1 MSRIILGIT
10 GDPASGKGTIAAYC
24 RDRHGAS
31 SYRFSDVLFETLG
44 LLDVETSR
52 DNLIKLSIA
61 LRHEF
66 GETVL
71 ARALAKKVAADEHD
85 LVVIDGIR
93 RLGDIETLRTLPGF
107 HLVYVTA
114 DVRIR
119 FERQI
124 KRGEKSGETN
134 MTFEQFL
141 AQENAETERSI
152 KEVAAHAAA
161 TITNDGTRDDLYR
174 AVDNLIKQ
182 YDQSR

>member
-1 MSRIILGIT
+1 MKMILGLT
-10 GDPASGKGTIAAYC
+10 GDAASGKGTIAAYC
-24 RDRHGAS
+24 RERHGAS

-61 LRHEF
+61 LRRDF

-114 DVRIR
+114 DVKTRY
-119 FERQI
+119 ERQI
-124 KRGEKSGETN
+124 KRGEKAGETS

-152 KEVAAHAAA
+152 KEVAAHAER
-161 TITNDGTRDDLYR
+161 TIANNGTRDDLFR
-174 AVDNLIKQ
+174 AVDALLEAL
-182 YDQSR
+182 